1 MIPGGGAF
9 REQEVNAE
17 WEGRWGGSSWSHRC
31 PQRALPWRLEAA
43 WGGAVCITEF
53 PLMGSPQTDIL
64 GTGQKQQGPLPLL
77 YCGCGSL
84 NSSHSPNCLLCL
96 LHPPFPASS
105 PRRSQSAHQHSHLQ
119 SSSLLNNFS
128 HLQQVKSFGEIR
140 RENRR
145 LALPRA
151 SDPVTMRCSETFLY
165 RTEHKME

>member
-1 MIPGGGAF
+1 MGGEGGMLQLEPQMPPEGAPL
-9 REQEVNAE
+9 EA
-17 WEGRWGGSSWSHRC
+17 GGSLGR
-31 PQRALPWRLEAA
+31 
-43 WGGAVCITEF
+43 VCTTEF

-64 GTGQKQQGPLPLL
+64 GTGQKQQAPLPLL

-96 LHPPFPASS
+96 LPPPFPASS
-105 PRRSQSAHQHSHLQ
+105 PSRSQSVHQHSHLQ
-119 SSSLLNNFS
+119 SSPLLNNFS

-165 RTEHKME
+165 CTEHKMEREQEPRGW